1 MFQKF
6 LNWLRKSWK
15 TLLLLLIVL
24 LCTALCLSVGK
35 KIYQRTY
42 ILYSGDTEKVNIV
55 VKNKPKAN
63 INLLNFNNLCHR
75 IQ

>member
-6 LNWLRKSWK
+6 ISWLRKSWK
-15 TLLLLLIVL
+15 TLLVLFIVF

-55 VKNKPKAN
+55 VKNKPKATITPPLN
-63 INLLNFNNLCHR
+63 I
-75 IQ
+75 Q

>member
-6 LNWLRKSWK
+6 LSWLRKSWK
-15 TLLLLLIVL
+15 TLLLLLIVF
-24 LCTALCLSVGK
+24 LCTVLCLSVGK

>member
-6 LNWLRKSWK
+6 LSWLRKSWK
-15 TLLLLLIVL
+15 TLLVLLIVF

-63 INLLNFNNLCHR
+63 INLLNFNNLCNR